1 MSEPSKITAKSELL
15 RILPPATS
23 ESWLAVHELPVIGYS
38 QNNLAT
44 RLSELARAG
53 SVVGRIRKSEA
64 FKEWAVAIT
73 PKDA

>member
-1 MSEPSKITAKSELL
+1 MSTKVTAKSELL

-23 ESWLAVHELPVIGYS
+23 DSWWAVHEIPVIGYS
-38 QNNLAT
+38 ENNIAT

-53 SVVGRIRKSEA
+53 RVVGRIRKGES